1 MNNKIILIL
10 LALMV
15 LMVAP
20 TNLQNTPG
28 GGTGGS

>member
-1 MNNKIILIL
+1 MNKIILIL

-20 TNLQNTPG
+20 INLQASGG
-28 GGTGGS
+28 GGT